1 MNGCNA
7 LLTTLKVV
15 FLNSDYP
22 VVDFRAK
29 YIDLAGHISD
39 APGEG
44 CSKRE
49 TFDLGFLNLRSG
61 FLFILS
67 GLL

>member
-1 MNGCNA
+1 M
-7 LLTTLKVV
+7 
-15 FLNSDYP
+15 
-22 VVDFRAK
+22 VDLRAK

-39 APGEG
+39 APGED

-49 TFDLGFLNLRSG
+49 TFDLGFVTLRSG